1 MENLNEVIEKISEF
15 LKAEAKTETVIGAQF
30 KLGEFSCVPVMSV
43 GLGFGGGIGEGKENT
58 KSEGTGVGGGAG
70 IGMKPIGFLVTKG
83 EDIQFIPA
91 HTKGISALFEQIPDL
106 LEKFLDSKKKETE
119 KV

>member
-1 MENLNEVIEKISEF
+1 MENLKEVIEKISEF

-30 KLGEFSCVPVMSV
+30 KLGEFLCIPVMSV
-43 GLGFGGGIGEGKENT
+43 GLGFGGGVGEKEESKT
-58 KSEGTGVGGGAG
+58 EGVGGGAG

-106 LEKFLDSKKKETE
+106 LEKFLDGKKKEAE